1 MKNKLMYIENNH
13 QSGNLEIKKVK
24 TKNFD
29 ARPKFE
35 MKYIKGNNRK
45 DLKPKRRNKNGKPK
59 PRIRK

>member
-1 MKNKLMYIENNH
+1 
-13 QSGNLEIKKVK
+13 
-24 TKNFD
+24 
-29 ARPKFE
+29 